1 MRRFL
6 NQPGRQVHSGLRRLA
21 REVVSFGL
29 VGAVA
34 FVVDTGVF
42 NLLRYAGPRLLEDK
56 PLTAKVIAVSVATL
70 VAWLG
75 HRYVTYHRRRRVA
88 ARRELVLFVVMNVI
102 GLVIALACL
111 ALSHYVLGFTSPLAD
126 NISANGVG
134 LVLSTLFRFVAYRNW
149 VFTEVRADQS
159 HAAPEVRTVSCPD
172 VLVTERV

>member
-6 NQPGRQVHSGLRRLA
+6 NQPGRRVHSGLRRLA
-21 REVVSFGL
+21 RELVSFGL

-34 FVVDTGVF
+34 FIVDTGVF

-75 HRYVTYHRRRRVA
+75 HRYWTFHRRRRVA
-88 ARRELVLFVVMNVI
+88 VRRELVLFAVMNVI

-111 ALSHYVLGFTSPLAD
+111 AFSHYVLGLTSPLAD
-126 NISANGVG
+126 NVSANGVG

-149 VFTEVRADQS
+149 VFTEVRADESSADPTAQIVR
-159 HAAPEVRTVSCPD
+159 APRE
-172 VLVTERV
+172 LVTDSR